1 MIQEQKIVVCPA
13 CPWEGYWTDDRTPPE
28 TVWGILRHCV
38 AWLGDGEAHCPQC
51 EALLIKPE
59 EGAKD
64 YPR

>member
-38 AWLGDGEAHCPQC
+38 AWLGDGEA
-51 EALLIKPE
+51 LLVKPE
-59 EGAKD
+59 GE
-64 YPR
+64 P